1 MCPDPA
7 FPFRCITGECKSDP
21 EDCEVIERLGSV
33 KNLAYSFNK
42 LNKIEFNFAFDY
54 NGHKIGSIEIPSNG
68 LNLEGNYSN
77 IVLEEV
83 SSSMLYDNELYNNSA
98 EFLFNV
104 SNILLLNSQEK

>member
-33 KNLAYSFNK
+33 KNLTYSFNK

-54 NGHKIGSIEIPSNG
+54 NGHK
-68 LNLEGNYSN
+68 LEALKYRVMDL
-77 IVLEEV
+77 I
-83 SSSMLYDNELYNNSA
+83 
-98 EFLFNV
+98 
-104 SNILLLNSQEK
+104 